1 MNIYTTEERINM
13 FDELMRDIVLDD
25 FREYLIKN
33 GFFTAPA
40 STKHHGAYEGGLFD
54 HSYNVAKV
62 LVELTEKN
70 NLKWQDQGSPLVVGM
85 FHDLCK
91 IDNYKMIVNDP
102 GKEMFGGEIKG
113 RTFIIEYNNDFLIP
127 GHGDKSVM
135 YLASHIK
142 LTEEEVM
149 CIRWHM
155 GAFDEKLNWK
165 FYSAAVA
172 KYPNVLWTHQ
182 ADMIASQV
190 LGV

>member
-13 FDELMRDIVLDD
+13 FDELMGKPDSND
-25 FREYLIKN
+25 FKEYLIKN
-33 GFFTAPA
+33 GFFSAPA

-54 HSYNVAKV
+54 HSYNVTKV

-70 NLKWQDQGSPLVVGM
+70 NLKWQDPRSPYIVGM

-165 FYSAAVA
+165 FYSAAVG

-182 ADMIASQV
+182 ADMIASQIM
-190 LGV
+190 GV

>member
-25 FREYLIKN
+25 FKEYLIKN

-62 LVELTEKN
+62 LLELTEKN
-70 NLKWQDQGSPLVVGM
+70 NLKWQDPRSPYIVGM

-91 IDNYKMIVNDP
+91 IDNYKMIVDDP

-113 RTFIIEYNNDFLIP
+113 RTFTIEYNNDFLIP

-142 LTEEEVM
+142 LTEEEVI